1 MDWNYWKAKL
11 QGIIK
16 RHADVAVGLLVWYI
30 VGQIVG
36 PRVGEWGI
44 VTLALSIGAGIVA
57 YLAVQKVFPESR
69 G

>member
-1 MDWNYWKAKL
+1 MEAFFRK
-11 QGIIK
+11 
-16 RHADVAVGLLVWYI
+16 HADVLAGLLAWYI

-44 VTLALSIGAGIVA
+44 VTLVLSIGAGVVA
-57 YLAVQKVFPESR
+57 YLAVQKFFPESR